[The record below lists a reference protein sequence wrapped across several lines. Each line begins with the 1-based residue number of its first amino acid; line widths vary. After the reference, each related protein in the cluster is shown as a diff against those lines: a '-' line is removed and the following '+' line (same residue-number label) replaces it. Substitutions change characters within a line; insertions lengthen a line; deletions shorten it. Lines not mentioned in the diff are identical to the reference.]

1 MRDGSMRRVGR
12 AQANVATASAA
23 TISAPLNAGSTSSAG
38 SASERN
44 PLAVA
49 MNAAAATTAGG
60 GSGWRVLARYRAPK
74 SSRVLFIWTLFRP
87 QFALPQRLLAERDAN
102 VR

>member
-1 MRDGSMRRVGR
+1 MRDGSMHRADR

-38 SASERN
+38 SASERT
-44 PLAVA
+44 PIAVA
-49 MNAAAATTAGG
+49 MNAAAATAGG
-60 GSGWRVLARYRAPK
+60 GSGWRVLARHRAPK
-74 SSRVLFIWTLFRP
+74 SSRVLFIWTLLRP